1 MGLFRMRSGEASEG
15 MRSWM
20 STAMGPSWFRLVQLP
35 SIIKPLDWLS
45 AGTQEISKPQFSPQ
59 HSQRTHPDAHEG
71 TQGWEKMSPTCSLRS
86 WKEGKRSNFRPKPQ
100 RNSCEFSCRYNK
112 TCLGEGSCIL
122 QPSPLSNAKI
132 LFCRDEDKGLTPTLC
147 YPDNTQTPGAEGAA
161 ASGQIKLTI
170 FFPRLLN

>member
-1 MGLFRMRSGEASEG
+1 MKNCTINVTSADTNDDEMPPLGTGGNVGLFRMRSGEASEG

-71 TQGWEKMSPTCSLRS
+71 TQGWEKMS
-86 WKEGKRSNFRPKPQ
+86 WEN
-100 RNSCEFSCRYNK
+100 
-112 TCLGEGSCIL
+112 IA
-122 QPSPLSNAKI
+122 QP
-132 LFCRDEDKGLTPTLC
+132 
-147 YPDNTQTPGAEGAA
+147 AA
-161 ASGQIKLTI
+161 
-170 FFPRLLN
+170 